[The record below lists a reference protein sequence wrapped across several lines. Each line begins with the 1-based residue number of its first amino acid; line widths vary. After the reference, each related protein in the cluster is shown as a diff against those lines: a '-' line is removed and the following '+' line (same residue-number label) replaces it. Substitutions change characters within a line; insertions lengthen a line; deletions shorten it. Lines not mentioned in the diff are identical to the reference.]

1 MKIKFNMNNISKKI
15 FYLYII
21 SVYVFSFQTKYVK
34 YSEYIYISFICV
46 YFLSFIKN
54 RHIFIN
60 KSNTIILFFVIF
72 CLVSSFWAINFSAAM
87 SRSISLLILSTI
99 SFFMLQIYEIDDIK
113 KILFTIFIAGF
124 FMVFYTILDMGF
136 NSFFSATMSGERIGG
151 TISAA
156 NAYGIYLS
164 LSFLCGLYC
173 LKFGGYRKLKIL
185 FLLVVFMGILSSN
198 SRNSFIVCCSGVV
211 LFLLLGNTNIHR
223 RKKASYLVFTLCIA
237 YIIYD
242 SGLLDSIL
250 LRMSNISFV
259 NGNDRS
265 VNSRML
271 MINVGYSIFANNPLW
286 GCGINNAQFILE
298 YYFARTYL
306 HNNYIELL
314 ADLGLIGFCL
324 YYLVYLY
331 DIIGLIKYRR
341 LKVYNELSSIL
352 IILLIML
359 LIADI
364 SVVFYY
370 NKIVYVIFGTI
381 SILLTKNNEIRIS
394 KY

>member
-1 MKIKFNMNNISKKI
+1 
-15 FYLYII
+15 
-21 SVYVFSFQTKYVK
+21 
-34 YSEYIYISFICV
+34 
-46 YFLSFIKN
+46 
-54 RHIFIN
+54 
-60 KSNTIILFFVIF
+60 
-72 CLVSSFWAINFSAAM
+72 
-87 SRSISLLILSTI
+87 
-99 SFFMLQIYEIDDIK
+99 
-113 KILFTIFIAGF
+113 
-124 FMVFYTILDMGF
+124 
-136 NSFFSATMSGERIGG
+136 
-151 TISAA
+151 
-156 NAYGIYLS
+156 
-164 LSFLCGLYC
+164 
-173 LKFGGYRKLKIL
+173 
-185 FLLVVFMGILSSN
+185 MGILSSN

-250 LRMSNISFV
+250 LRMSNVSFV

>member
-1 MKIKFNMNNISKKI
+1 
-15 FYLYII
+15 
-21 SVYVFSFQTKYVK
+21 
-34 YSEYIYISFICV
+34 
-46 YFLSFIKN
+46 
-54 RHIFIN
+54 
-60 KSNTIILFFVIF
+60 
-72 CLVSSFWAINFSAAM
+72 
-87 SRSISLLILSTI
+87 
-99 SFFMLQIYEIDDIK
+99 
-113 KILFTIFIAGF
+113 
-124 FMVFYTILDMGF
+124 
-136 NSFFSATMSGERIGG
+136 
-151 TISAA
+151 
-156 NAYGIYLS
+156 
-164 LSFLCGLYC
+164 
-173 LKFGGYRKLKIL
+173 
-185 FLLVVFMGILSSN
+185 
-198 SRNSFIVCCSGVV
+198 
-211 LFLLLGNTNIHR
+211 
-223 RKKASYLVFTLCIA
+223 
-237 YIIYD
+237 
-242 SGLLDSIL
+242 
-250 LRMSNISFV
+250 
-259 NGNDRS
+259 
-265 VNSRML
+265 ML

-306 HNNYIELL
+306 HNNYIELS